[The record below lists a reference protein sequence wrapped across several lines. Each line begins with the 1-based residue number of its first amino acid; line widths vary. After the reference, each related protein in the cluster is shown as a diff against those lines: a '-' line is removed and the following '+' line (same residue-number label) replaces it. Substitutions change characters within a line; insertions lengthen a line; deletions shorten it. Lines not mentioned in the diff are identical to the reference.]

1 MAGAAPG
8 QHQQERGH
16 HQQGAQ
22 PLVPGKPSLHTRL
35 SSQSTVQVFQAS
47 HLKGVLLDWAG
58 RVANLGCVRRVVVV
72 VSRLVKGRLR
82 SVTPLTL
89 LHQRSSISTSILQP
103 YTLSLPIWVQSSMR
117 LQTSTLRQ
125 LV

>member
-1 MAGAAPG
+1 M
-8 QHQQERGH
+8 
-16 HQQGAQ
+16 
-22 PLVPGKPSLHTRL
+22 
-35 SSQSTVQVFQAS
+35 QVFQAS

-89 LHQRSSISTSILQP
+89 LHQSSSILTSISTVALH
-103 YTLSLPIWVQSSMR
+103 TQSPS
-117 LQTSTLRQ
+117 QIGK
-125 LV
+125 LVGKDL

>member
-1 MAGAAPG
+1 M
-8 QHQQERGH
+8 
-16 HQQGAQ
+16 
-22 PLVPGKPSLHTRL
+22 
-35 SSQSTVQVFQAS
+35 QVFQAS

-89 LHQRSSISTSILQP
+89 LHQSS
-103 YTLSLPIWVQSSMR
+103 
-117 LQTSTLRQ
+117 
-125 LV
+125 

>member
-1 MAGAAPG
+1 MC
-8 QHQQERGH
+8 
-16 HQQGAQ
+16 
-22 PLVPGKPSLHTRL
+22 
-35 SSQSTVQVFQAS
+35 TVQVFQAS

-89 LHQRSSISTSILQP
+89 LHQSSSILTH
-103 YTLSLPIWVQSSMR
+103 YTLNLPLKMEHFTK
-117 LQTSTLRQ
+117 LLT
-125 LV
+125 

>member
-1 MAGAAPG
+1 M
-8 QHQQERGH
+8 
-16 HQQGAQ
+16 
-22 PLVPGKPSLHTRL
+22 
-35 SSQSTVQVFQAS
+35 STVQVFQAS

-89 LHQRSSISTSILQP
+89 LHQSSSILTSILQP
-103 YTLSLPIWVQSSMR
+103 YTLSLPIWVQSSMG
-117 LQTSTLRQ
+117 LHT
-125 LV
+125 